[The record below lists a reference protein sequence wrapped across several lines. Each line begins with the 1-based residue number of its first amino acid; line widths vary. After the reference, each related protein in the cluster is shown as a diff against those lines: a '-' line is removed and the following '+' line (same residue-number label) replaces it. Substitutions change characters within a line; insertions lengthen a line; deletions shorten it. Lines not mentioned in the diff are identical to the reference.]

1 MSMIKLLIIF
11 LTLVIQLLVA
21 LQIDKNIWPPY
32 ASVMLLELYQT
43 TANKPAVRLIYN
55 GEVVTLPFCG
65 GNEMCDYDMYSK
77 YMTLVTPPDDY
88 HKFCQLS

>member
-11 LTLVIQLLVA
+11 LTLVMQLLIA
-21 LQIDKNIWPPY
+21 LQIDNNIWPPY

-43 TANKPAVRLIYN
+43 AVNKPAVRLIYN
-55 GEVVTLPFCG
+55 DQVVTLPFCG

-88 HKFCQLS
+88 HKVCQLS

>member
-1 MSMIKLLIIF
+1 MSMIKLLIVF
-11 LTLVIQLLVA
+11 FTLVMQLLVA

-32 ASVMLLELYQT
+32 ASVMLFELYQT

-55 GEVVTLPFCG
+55 GQVVTIPFCG
-65 GNEMCDYDMYSK
+65 GNEMCDYDIYSK

-88 HKFCQLS
+88 HKVCQLF

>member
-11 LTLVIQLLVA
+11 LTLVMQLLIA
-21 LQIDKNIWPPY
+21 LQIDNNIWPPY

-43 TANKPAVRLIYN
+43 AVNKPAVRLIYN
-55 GEVVTLPFCG
+55 GQVVTLPFCG

-77 YMTLVTPPDDY
+77 YMTLVTPPVDY
-88 HKFCQLS
+88 HKVCQLS